1 MKIKSIVII
10 TGTKT
15 SKSKVKD
22 WRANRSVK
30 KVQLDQLQDKN
41 RKAAFRD
48 NLSDEAQEN
57 LKFQDKN
64 RKAAFRDNL
73 SDEKR
78 QQINVNQKDRMAAF
92 RDNLSDEA
100 QENLKFQDKNRKA
113 AFRDNLSVEARQKI
127 NLKKKNDMAQLRL
140 LRSTK
145 LDPKSAT
152 LSEEICEGLIKVLPL
167 EETSDSIGKMNKAC
181 PHCGAL
187 KFVGETPSSC
197 CLNGQIN
204 IKPFPKPPA
213 PILDLWIGNDVTS
226 RIFRQHSRN
235 LNNAVCL
242 SSLKVNE
249 KRDGFSPSVIFQG
262 KVMYLAGSIGQING
276 ETPHYAQLYVL
287 DSDMELTQRYE
298 IKMSCFVLW
307 FYSLNPNALQ
317 DFNIRSCTI
326 IVYFHKSLGFTW
338 SKWLLQTV
346 SNSKILFRLSS

>member
-1 MKIKSIVII
+1 MKIKTIFII
-10 TGTKT
+10 LGKRSTI
-15 SKSKVKD
+15 KVAN
-22 WRANRSVK
+22 WRANRDEEK
-30 KVQLDQLQDKN
+30 IQQDLFKDMN
-41 RKAAFRD
+41 RK
-48 NLSDEAQEN
+48 S
-57 LKFQDKN
+57 
-64 RKAAFRDNL
+64 AFRDNL

-78 QQINVNQKDRMAAF
+78 QQINDKQKDRMAAF

-100 QENLKFQDKNRKA
+100 RQQINDKQKDRMAAFRDNLSDEARQQMNDNQKDRMA
-113 AFRDNLSVEARQKI
+113 AFRDNLSVEARQQI

-242 SSLKVNE
+242 SSLKVDE

-262 KVMYLAGSIGQING
+262 KVMHLVGSISQING

-287 DSDMELTQRYE
+287 DSDMELTQRYD
-298 IKMSCFVLW
+298 IKMACFVLW

-317 DFNIRSCTI
+317 DFNLRSC
-326 IVYFHKSLGFTW
+326 
-338 SKWLLQTV
+338 
-346 SNSKILFRLSS
+346 